1 MGGMGRSRSVT
12 NVPRPPPTDG
22 LWGRGGLCGGRFPR
36 LDGRIGGGG
45 ALSLTEVGEEGRFG
59 GRGGGVS
66 LVLPV
71 LELAGEVDRVGR
83 GGGGRL

>member
-1 MGGMGRSRSVT
+1 M
-12 NVPRPPPTDG
+12 DD
-22 LWGRGGLCGGRFPR
+22 R
-36 LDGRIGGGG
+36 LGGGG
-45 ALSLTEVGEEGRFG
+45 ALSLMEVGEEGRFG

-71 LELAGEVDRVGR
+71 PELPGEVDRVGR